1 MMTTPREAPD
11 HAGNEPGW
19 IRLLAVTASRAYL
32 IALATLGAIVI
43 LPGLLGWTPS
53 VVQSESME
61 PHVSTGDIVLA
72 SDLPDTSPLPIGAVI
87 TFRVDDR
94 TIVHR
99 LVSVNDDNSFV
110 TAGDANP
117 QLDPWSA
124 SRNDITGQARLLVPY
139 IGLPGIWLQRGD
151 FVPLVGW
158 AALTLAALIMAAPGT
173 APHRTSRH
181 RRGRDGHLRVVPI
194 AAGMVGLV
202 MVVVAAIPI
211 APVDAAFS
219 ASTRASTSWKTQAYS
234 PITVGAMAGFGAI
247 AYNSIQDTSTSTY
260 QSTIAGDAALTPGFV
275 ISGFRDA
282 DIATVHANDPAATGA
297 MAAAWAARGA
307 IAQRPVTRTLPAALS
322 GSLTGGVYGSA
333 TGAFSVA
340 SSLTLDARGDSS
352 ARFVFFTSTTLT
364 MAQRSRIVLA
374 NGARASNVW
383 WIVGTTATIGTL
395 TSGTPDVTAV
405 GNYIANGNVAMR
417 GVTLTGRA
425 VSTSGSVQLNGRITP
440 AN

>member
-1 MMTTPREAPD
+1 MMTTPREASD

-124 SRNDITGQARLLVPY
+124 SRNDITGQARLLVPN

-173 APHRTSRH
+173 APHDAQVS
-181 RRGRDGHLRVVPI
+181 I
-194 AAGMVGLV
+194 AA
-202 MVVVAAIPI
+202 
-211 APVDAAFS
+211 S
-219 ASTRASTSWKTQAYS
+219 AMDTCASCR
-234 PITVGAMAGFGAI
+234 
-247 AYNSIQDTSTSTY
+247 
-260 QSTIAGDAALTPGFV
+260 L
-275 ISGFRDA
+275 
-282 DIATVHANDPAATGA
+282 
-297 MAAAWAARGA
+297 
-307 IAQRPVTRTLPAALS
+307 LPAWS
-322 GSLTGGVYGSA
+322 G
-333 TGAFSVA
+333 
-340 SSLTLDARGDSS
+340 
-352 ARFVFFTSTTLT
+352 
-364 MAQRSRIVLA
+364 
-374 NGARASNVW
+374 W
-383 WIVGTTATIGTL
+383 
-395 TSGTPDVTAV
+395 
-405 GNYIANGNVAMR
+405 
-417 GVTLTGRA
+417 
-425 VSTSGSVQLNGRITP
+425 
-440 AN
+440 

>member
-1 MMTTPREAPD
+1 MTTPREATGP
-11 HAGNEPGW
+11 AGNEPGW
-19 IRLLAVTASRAYL
+19 IKLLAVTSSRAYL
-32 IALATLGAIVI
+32 IALATLGGIAV

-61 PHVSTGDIVLA
+61 PHISTGDIVLA
-72 SDLPDTSPLPIGAVI
+72 SDLPDSSPLPIGAVI
-87 TFRVDDR
+87 AFRVDER
-94 TIVHR
+94 TIMHR
-99 LVSVNDDNSFV
+99 LITVNDDNTLV

-124 SRNDITGQARLLVPY
+124 SRDDITGQARLLVPY
-139 IGLPGIWLQRGD
+139 IGLPGMWLQRGD
-151 FVPLVGW
+151 LVPLIGW
-158 AALTLAALIMAAPGT
+158 STLTLAALIFALPGT
-173 APHRTSRH
+173 RSQRPGRH
-181 RRGRDGHLRVVPI
+181 RSDHDRHLPATPI
-194 AAGMVGLV
+194 TAG
-202 MVVVAAIPI
+202 VAALLSLAMVAVPV
-211 APVDAAFS
+211 APVDAAFTG
-219 ASTRASTSWKTQAYS
+219 STRTSSSWKTQAYS
-234 PITVGAMAGFGAI
+234 PITIGAMSGFGAI
-247 AYNSIQDTSTSTY
+247 AYNLIQDTSTSSY

-282 DIATVHANDPAATGA
+282 DITTVHANDQAATGA

-322 GSLTGGVYGSA
+322 GTLTGGVYGST

-340 SSLTLDARGDSS
+340 SSLTLDARGDST

-374 NGARASNVW
+374 NGARAANVW
-383 WIVGTTATIGTL
+383 WIVGTTATLGTL
-395 TSGTPDVTAV
+395 TTGTPDVTAV
-405 GNYIANGNVAMR
+405 GNYIANGNVALR

-425 VSTSGSVQLNGRITP
+425 VSTNGSVQLNGRIVP